1 VGIELTVTR
10 VEGKAKLSQNRSAA
24 DQVGVV
30 EGLRS
35 DRLGPG
41 ESVAAAAVADAMEAQ
56 LNAAQQH

>member
-1 VGIELTVTR
+1 
-10 VEGKAKLSQNRSAA
+10 
-24 DQVGVV
+24 VV
-30 EGLRS
+30 EGLRG